1 MSQISPF
8 TAGQARRGRRFPQ
21 ILQTRTC
28 RFSKTLLSNEGM
40 QRLDF
45 YIKVQVELEEDENP
59 EKVASELCRQ
69 LEKIYVVR
77 SAEVSSTIARE

>member
-1 MSQISPF
+1 
-8 TAGQARRGRRFPQ
+8 
-21 ILQTRTC
+21 
-28 RFSKTLLSNEGM
+28 M

-45 YIKVQVELEEDENP
+45 YIKVQVELDEDENP

-77 SAEVSSTIARE
+77 SAEVSSTVARE

>member
-1 MSQISPF
+1 
-8 TAGQARRGRRFPQ
+8 
-21 ILQTRTC
+21 
-28 RFSKTLLSNEGM
+28 M